1 MKVSRMLGNMDDF
14 NEPLFSED
22 AFVDLDRS
30 IILCTEKNLRTRCQ
44 ALCQRGVLY
53 RKIEKLDEARADFED
68 AASLGSK
75 FARTQ
80 VCFEE

>member
-1 MKVSRMLGNMDDF
+1 MEYLATWLILMKVFLA
-14 NEPLFSED
+14 ED
-22 AFVDLDRS
+22 AFVDLNRS
-30 IILCTEKNLRTRCQ
+30 IIACTEKNLRTKCQ

-53 RKIEKLDEARADFED
+53 RKMEKLDEARADFED

-80 VCFEE
+80 VRSVG